1 MSTRDAAELGKLEE
15 IMRLLENLQ
24 QTAHRLS
31 GDADRR
37 DALEEIRGFQ
47 LRAAAFIRRLASAA

>member
-37 DALEEIRGFQ
+37 DALQEIRGFQ
-47 LRAAAFIRRLASAA
+47 LRAAVFIRRLAAAA

>member
-1 MSTRDAAELGKLEE
+1 MSTRDAAELGKLED

-24 QTAHRLS
+24 QTAHQLS

-37 DALEEIRGFQ
+37 DALREIRGFQ
-47 LRAAAFIRRLASAA
+47 LRAAAFIRRLTTAS